1 MHGSILLA
9 YICSNENN
17 RGMHKCDNLPNY
29 KEAGVECLLTV
40 EEAHRGARGC
50 VNWNQVLMFIWKN
63 VILIFSTSGKSAEGT
78 YVTSDIIF
86 VFLRLLM

>member
-40 EEAHRGARGC
+40 EEARRGARGC
-50 VNWNQVLMFIWKN
+50 VNWNQVLMFIWRN
-63 VILIFSTSGKSAEGT
+63 VILIISYFLFLGKVLRGRMTRLTS
-78 YVTSDIIF
+78 
-86 VFLRLLM
+86 FLFF

>member
-29 KEAGVECLLTV
+29 TEAGVECLLTV
-40 EEAHRGARGC
+40 EEARRGARGC
-50 VNWNQVLMFIWKN
+50 VNWNQVLM
-63 VILIFSTSGKSAEGT
+63 
-78 YVTSDIIF
+78 
-86 VFLRLLM
+86 